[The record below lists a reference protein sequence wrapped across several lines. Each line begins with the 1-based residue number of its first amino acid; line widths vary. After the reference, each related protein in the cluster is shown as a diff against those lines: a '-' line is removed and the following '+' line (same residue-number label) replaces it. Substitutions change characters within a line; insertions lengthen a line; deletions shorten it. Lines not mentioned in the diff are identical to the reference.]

1 MVVVL
6 PERAGDGARTEATA
20 VGVRGAAAD
29 ITGAATAVGVMA
41 HGGGGAIIIERVSS
55 RPNCPHCNRP
65 LMKIDH
71 DLNER
76 LFALGAGVG
85 HVAATAPQLSFAAL
99 INFAFNRN
107 VDSSAR

>member
-55 RPNCPHCNRP
+55 RPNCPPLQSPIDENRP
-65 LMKIDH
+65 
-71 DLNER
+71 R
-76 LFALGAGVG
+76 
-85 HVAATAPQLSFAAL
+85 PQ
-99 INFAFNRN
+99 
-107 VDSSAR
+107 